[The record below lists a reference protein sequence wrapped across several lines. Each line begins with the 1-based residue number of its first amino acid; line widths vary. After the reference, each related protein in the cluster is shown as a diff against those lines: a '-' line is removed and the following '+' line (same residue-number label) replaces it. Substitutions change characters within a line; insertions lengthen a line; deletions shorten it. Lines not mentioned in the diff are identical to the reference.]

1 MCSSDLKQF
10 ELAADGTDQA
20 ALYFIRK
27 SAVRDAQ
34 LQLLRDVIQDL
45 LAMPEYDGTTATAQ
59 LRLRAKNAAKRAL
72 KTIEKGEFND
82 PARSIQTRRLKDENR
97 NHP

>member
-1 MCSSDLKQF
+1 MGQTKKQF
-10 ELAADGTDQA
+10 ELAADGIDQA
-20 ALYFIRK
+20 ALYFVRK

-34 LQLLRDVIQDL
+34 VQLLYDALKDL
-45 LAMPEYDGTTATAQ
+45 LEMPEHDGTQTTSQ

-82 PARSIQTRRLKDENR
+82 PARSIQARRLKDED
-97 NHP
+97 